1 MPDADSRSKP
11 GRSPNPGHSA
21 ATERP
26 RPHNR
31 RGAADVLPFESFDA
45 ERVRPWRFHN
55 RAGSGM
61 DDVSLDALA
70 ASIQRDG
77 QQQLGLAR
85 RLHAGDTHAVEVIF
99 GMRRLEACRR
109 AGVQWRAE
117 VREPSFSDAECAA
130 LMHGENEWTE
140 HVSPLENALQWKAM
154 IEAGVFPNQSA
165 LADDLGCH
173 RARVSRGVRTA
184 AVLFREE
191 WLARLVRPV
200 MHQFSGRSAFRLA
213 DALEDPVNRAR
224 AQRRAAPLEP
234 SSVSANLLYDALL
247 GSPAARPARD
257 TVFVRRR
264 GGAGSGSVA
273 ARIER
278 DGAGGF
284 SVTVRPH
291 EQTPA
296 QLAELA
302 EKIEALVA
310 AETAAAAGVRLG
322 RRLVASLTA
331 EEAQAVDRTWLEG
344 CIWASARA
352 SGLDWD
358 RWRCMAVAETL
369 HSQRGGWETA
379 VVRAVGGAVGDP
391 AGTHSRRE
399 RPG

>member
-1 MPDADSRSKP
+1 MPDDSQLKP
-11 GRSPNPGHSA
+11 GRPRNPDRPA
-21 ATERP
+21 ATERTRQP
-26 RPHNR
+26 DRG
-31 RGAADVLPFESFDA
+31 GAADVLPFESFDPA
-45 ERVRPWRFHN
+45 HVRPWRFHN

-61 DDVSLDALA
+61 DDASLDALA

-85 RLHAGDTHAVEVIF
+85 RLPAGGTHAVEAIF
-99 GMRRLEACRR
+99 GVRRLEACRR
-109 AGVQWRAE
+109 AGVPWRAE

-130 LMHGENEWTE
+130 LMHSENEWTE
-140 HVSPLENALQWKAM
+140 QVSPIENALQWKAM
-154 IEAGVFPNQSA
+154 IDAGVFPSQSA

-173 RARVSRGVRTA
+173 RARVSRGVR
-184 AVLFREE
+184 AVATLFGKE
-191 WLARLVRPV
+191 WLAPLVRPV
-200 MHQFSGRSAFRLA
+200 MHQFTGRSAFRLA

-224 AQRRAAPLEP
+224 AQRRAAALEP
-234 SSVSANLLYDALL
+234 GSVSANLLYDALL
-247 GSPAARPARD
+247 GTPTARPVRD

-264 GGAGSGSVA
+264 GGGGQGPVA

-284 SVTVRPH
+284 SVDVRPH

-296 QLAELA
+296 ELAELA

-322 RRLVASLTA
+322 RRLVASLTP
-331 EEAQAVDRTWLEG
+331 EEARSVDRVWLEG

-352 SGLDWD
+352 SGLNWD

-369 HSQRGGWETA
+369 RSQRGGWETA
-379 VVRAVGGAVGDP
+379 VVRALGGADADP
-391 AGTHSRRE
+391 AGTGSHRE
-399 RPG
+399 PPG